1 MRGKGLG
8 ENGMNRACEMEMS
21 IFRSRS
27 VLRCMLVMKA
37 EWSVGTVEVRNR
49 PERNGAEMERIYRKH
64 MYNQPDIF
72 YFLHN

>member
-8 ENGMNRACEMEMS
+8 ENGMNGACEMEMS

-37 EWSVGTVEVRNR
+37 E
-49 PERNGAEMERIYRKH
+49 
-64 MYNQPDIF
+64 
-72 YFLHN
+72 